1 MMLAPLMSARCPVC
15 YRPLRLWPASRGPIE
30 FNCCSK
36 RLCRDLAP
44 DGRTK
49 KPCHNDGSTDV
60 RFNCYNCDID
70 YCGECA
76 KAEQLAKL
84 AHEHQHHEDLD
95 EERVF
100 FYDEDVRA
108 TAGTRD
114 KLQQHLIWQNHKNGK
129 ILSAKN
135 RVFNLEDDS
144 QENLNDSAD
153 TIILKDL
160 SSRNN
165 HIEDGKY

>member
-1 MMLAPLMSARCPVC
+1 MSARCPVC
-15 YRPLRLWPASRGPIE
+15 YRPLRLWPASRGPLE

-49 KPCHNDGSTDV
+49 KPCHNDGTTDA

-70 YCGECA
+70 FCGECA

-84 AHEHQHHEDLD
+84 AHEGHHHGHHGHDD
-95 EERVF
+95 EEQQVF
-100 FYDEDVRA
+100 FYDEDVDVRA
-108 TAGTRD
+108 SAGSRD
-114 KLQQHLIWQNHKNGK
+114 KLQQHLVWQNHKNGK

-135 RVFNLEDDS
+135 RVFNLE
-144 QENLNDSAD
+144 EGGRNDSTD
-153 TIILKDL
+153 TIVLKDL
-160 SSRNN
+160 TPARNN
-165 HIEDGKY
+165 NAEKF